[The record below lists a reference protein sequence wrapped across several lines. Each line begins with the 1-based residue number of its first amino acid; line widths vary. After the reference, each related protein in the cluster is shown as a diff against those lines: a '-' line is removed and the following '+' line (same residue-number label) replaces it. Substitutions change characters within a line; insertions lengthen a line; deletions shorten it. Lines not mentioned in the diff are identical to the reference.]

1 MPTLTIGL
9 WLTKQR
15 LANQPQQRIDEDN
28 MKRMKAPTM
37 LRGVLMIAALLW
49 STTLIETQVAT
60 AQDTKPASGGRVILE
75 RSGASA
81 NKSDTEKTSDSKTS
95 APPNA
100 SPDTGEQ
107 TSSPIK
113 SSKNPSNLPSP
124 QFAIFGGGCFWC
136 IEAVFERVWGVEAV
150 VSGYSGGQLPNPNY
164 EQVSTDQTGHAEV
177 CQIQFDPN
185 IVSYEEL
192 LMIFF
197 KAHDPTL
204 VNEQGPDHGTRY
216 RSVVF
221 TTDDAQK
228 EAALRVMEEL
238 KKKRIFRG
246 KIATEISPLKKFYP
260 AENYHQDYF
269 AKHPDQAYCEIN
281 IRPKIGKFEKGFKEN
296 SKLQKAKEEKAK
308 KK

>member
-1 MPTLTIGL
+1 MT
-9 WLTKQR
+9 
-15 LANQPQQRIDEDN
+15 A
-28 MKRMKAPTM
+28 
-37 LRGVLMIAALLW
+37 VLMW
-49 STTLIETQVAT
+49 SIPSIETQIAT
-60 AQDTKPASGGRVILE
+60 AQDTQPAAGGRVILE
-75 RSGASA
+75 RAGASA
-81 NKSDTEKTSDSKTS
+81 NKSDTGKPTD
-95 APPNA
+95 A
-100 SPDTGEQ
+100 SPYTGEQ
-107 TSSPIK
+107 TSSTKK
-113 SSKNPSNLPSP
+113 SGKNPSNLPSP
-124 QFAIFGGGCFWC
+124 QFAVCGGGCFWC

-150 VSGYSGGQLPNPNY
+150 VSGYSGGQRPNPNY

-228 EAALRVMEEL
+228 ETVLRVMEEL
-238 KKKRIFRG
+238 KKKRTFRG
-246 KIATEISPLKKFYP
+246 KIATEVSPLRKFYP
-260 AENYHQDYF
+260 AEDYHQDYF
-269 AKHPDQAYCEIN
+269 EKHPDQAYCEIN

>member
-1 MPTLTIGL
+1 
-9 WLTKQR
+9 
-15 LANQPQQRIDEDN
+15 
-28 MKRMKAPTM
+28 MKRMNPPM
-37 LRGVLMIAALLW
+37 MFRGVLMTAVLIW
-49 STTLIETQVAT
+49 STPWTETQVAT
-60 AQDTKPASGGRVILE
+60 AQAPKPAAGGRVILE
-75 RSGASA
+75 RAGASA
-81 NKSDTEKTSDSKTS
+81 NKSDSGKTNPDNTDSETSESASDSPSTDERTS
-95 APPNA
+95 GA
-100 SPDTGEQ
+100 S
-107 TSSPIK
+107 K
-113 SSKNPSNLPSP
+113 SKKNPSNLPSP
-124 QFAIFGGGCFWC
+124 QFAVFGGGCFWC
-136 IEAVFERVWGVEAV
+136 IEAVFERVWGVDAV
-150 VSGYSGGQLPNPNY
+150 VSGYSGGQIPNPNY

-192 LMIFF
+192 LLIFF

-228 EAALRVMEEL
+228 EAVLRVMEEL
-238 KKKRIFRG
+238 KKKRTYRG
-246 KIATEISPLKKFYP
+246 KIATEVSPLKKFYP
-260 AENYHQDYF
+260 AEEYHQDYF
-269 AKHPDQAYCEIN
+269 EKHPDQAYCEIN

>member
-1 MPTLTIGL
+1 MT
-9 WLTKQR
+9 
-15 LANQPQQRIDEDN
+15 
-28 MKRMKAPTM
+28 
-37 LRGVLMIAALLW
+37 VSLLW
-49 STTLIETQVAT
+49 SSQTVAT
-60 AQDTKPASGGRVILE
+60 TVAMAQDTKPSTGGRVILE
-75 RSGASA
+75 RAGASA
-81 NKSDTEKTSDSKTS
+81 KNTDANKPSDSEKSNSQSDSLNSKDEQGTS
-95 APPNA
+95 P
-100 SPDTGEQ
+100 T
-107 TSSPIK
+107 K
-113 SSKNPSNLPSP
+113 SGKNPSKLPSP

-177 CQIQFDPN
+177 CQIQYDPN

-197 KAHDPTL
+197 KSHDPTL

-221 TTDDAQK
+221 TADDAQK
-228 EAALRVMEEL
+228 EAVLRVMEEL

-246 KIATEISPLKKFYP
+246 KIATEVSPLKKFFP
-260 AENYHQDYF
+260 AEDYHQDYF
-269 AKHPDQAYCEIN
+269 EKHPDQAYCEIN
-281 IRPKIGKFEKGFKEN
+281 IRPKIGKFERGFKEN
-296 SKLQKAKEEKAK
+296 SKLQKAKDEKAK